1 MKEKK
6 TNKLAVIL
14 AIVGVIF
21 VIVVAIGVFGYIYVN
36 KKYNGDDV
44 WLYVPKDINENAL
57 QDSLESNLGADT
69 GGRVYFLW
77 DLMDGKLNKA
87 CGAYKI
93 EKGESIIDIANKLR
107 HGTQTPIKVVFN
119 NVRTIE
125 QLAQRI
131 SAQMNWSDT
140 DFLMAC
146 DSILPMHGFK
156 KTEFSAAFFPDTYE
170 FYWTTRVDKVVSR
183 LLEYRNNYW
192 NEERRAK
199 AKSMGL
205 SPVKVA
211 TLASIVEEETNKA
224 DERGKVARLY
234 LNRLDRGMKLQADP
248 TVKFAV
254 GDFSLRRITNKHLEI
269 KSPYNTYQVIGLP
282 PGPIRIPSKSTLDA
296 VLNAPKHNYIYMCAK
311 DDFSGYH
318 NFATDYNTHLQN
330 ARRYQAEL
338 NKRKIYK

>member
-6 TNKLAVIL
+6 TNKLSIIL
-14 AIVGVIF
+14 AIVSVII
-21 VIVVAIGVFGYIYVN
+21 VIAIAVGVFGYVYVT
-36 KKYNGDDV
+36 KKYEGEDV
-44 WLYVPKDINENAL
+44 WLYVPKNIEEQAL
-57 QDSLESNLGADT
+57 QDSLELKLGADV
-69 GGRVYFLW
+69 GDRIYFLW
-77 DLMDGKLNKA
+77 ECLGGKLSKA
-87 CGAYKI
+87 NGAYRI
-93 EKGESIIDIANKLR
+93 STGETAIDIVNKLR
-107 HGTQTPIKVVFN
+107 RGAQTPIKIVFN

-131 SAQMNWSDT
+131 SEQMNWTDV
-140 DFLMAC
+140 DFLNAC
-146 DSILPMHGFK
+146 DSILPLHGFK
-156 KTEFSAAFFPDTYE
+156 TPEFTAAFFPDTYE
-170 FYWTTRVDKVVSR
+170 FYWTTRVDKVVTR

-192 NEERRAK
+192 TEERRAK

-205 SPVKVA
+205 TPVKVA
-211 TLASIVEEETNKA
+211 TLASIVEEETNKS

-234 LNRLDRGMKLQADP
+234 LNRLDKGMKLQADP

-269 KSPYNTYQVIGLP
+269 NSPYNTYQVAGLP
-282 PGPIRIPSKSTLDA
+282 PGPIRIPSKSTLEA

-311 DDFSGYH
+311 EDFSGYH
-318 NFATDYNTHLQN
+318 NFATDYSTHLQN